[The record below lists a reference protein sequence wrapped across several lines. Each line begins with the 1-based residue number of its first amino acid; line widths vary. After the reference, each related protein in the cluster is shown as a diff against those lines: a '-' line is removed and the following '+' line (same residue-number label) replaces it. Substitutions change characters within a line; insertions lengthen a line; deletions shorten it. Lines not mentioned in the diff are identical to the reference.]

1 LCALTEGAAGRGT
14 TASDAIAPMFAKAY
28 PNIGMG
34 ANEKILLSNKGRTMK
49 KVHGNSML
57 SRRRIIKGAGV
68 LAAGI
73 AAPAFL
79 RIRSAYAAYPE
90 RPVKIVV
97 ANTPGGPSDIVG
109 RVVAATLQQSTGKTF
124 IIENIGGAGSNIGM
138 GHVARSDPDGYTIL
152 LATNAYSI
160 NATLYNKIPYDPLKD
175 FVGVCELAT
184 SPNTFAVK
192 SELPAKT
199 IKEFVALARA
209 NPDKFN
215 VATPPIGTTPQ
226 LQAEVLKIR
235 EKLPKLESV
244 VFKGGGDA
252 LQALLSGT
260 VQLSSGAL
268 PPAAP
273 HIKAG
278 TLRCLAVTGETRWPD
293 LPDVPTMVEAG
304 YKDFVFAVDTVLL
317 APAKTP
323 PENIKWLEQETLKV
337 LSTPEMKEKLYISG
351 FQVRPKGADAA
362 WARVNKE
369 IDVFRDVINQAGIP
383 KL

>member
-1 LCALTEGAAGRGT
+1 
-14 TASDAIAPMFAKAY
+14 
-28 PNIGMG
+28 
-34 ANEKILLSNKGRTMK
+34 MK
-49 KVHGNSML
+49 KAQGNSTL

-68 LAAGI
+68 LAAVI

-109 RVVAATLQQSTGKTF
+109 RITAAALQQSTGKTF

-138 GHVARSDPDGYTIL
+138 GYVARSEPDGYTIL

-184 SPNTFAVK
+184 SPNTFVVK
-192 SELPAKT
+192 SDLPAKT
-199 IKEFVALARA
+199 MKEFVALARA

-215 VATPPIGTTPQ
+215 VSTPPIGTTPQ

-268 PPAAP
+268 APAAP
-273 HIKAG
+273 HIKA
-278 TLRCLAVTGETRWPD
+278 CL
-293 LPDVPTMVEAG
+293 L
-304 YKDFVFAVDTVLL
+304 
-317 APAKTP
+317 
-323 PENIKWLEQETLKV
+323 
-337 LSTPEMKEKLYISG
+337 
-351 FQVRPKGADAA
+351 
-362 WARVNKE
+362 
-369 IDVFRDVINQAGIP
+369 
-383 KL
+383 

>member
-1 LCALTEGAAGRGT
+1 LAEGAAGRGT
-14 TASDAIAPMFAKAY
+14 TASSDAIAPMFAKAY

-49 KVHGNSML
+49 KAHGNSML

-109 RVVAATLQQSTGKTF
+109 RIVAAALEQSTGKTF
-124 IIENIGGAGSNIGM
+124 IIENRGGAGSNIGM
-138 GHVARSDPDGYTIL
+138 GYVARSDPDGYTIL
-152 LATNAYSI
+152 LATNAYSV
-160 NATLYNKIPYDPLKD
+160 NATLYNTIPYDPLKD
-175 FVGVCELAT
+175 FVGVSELAT
-184 SPNTFAVK
+184 SPNTFVVR

-199 IKEFVALARA
+199 MKEFVALAKA
-209 NPDKFN
+209 SPEKFN
-215 VATPPIGTTPQ
+215 CATPPIGTTPQ
-226 LQAEVLKIR
+226 IQLEVLKIR
-235 EKLPKLESV
+235 ENLPKLEDV

-252 LQALLSGT
+252 LQALLSST
-260 VQLSSGAL
+260 VQLSSGSL

-293 LPDVPTMVEAG
+293 MPDVPTMVEAG
-304 YKDFVFAVDTVLL
+304 YPDFVFATDTVLM

-323 PENIKWLEQETLKV
+323 PEAVKWLEKETLKI
-337 LSTPEMKEKLYISG
+337 LGTPDMKEKLYKSG

-362 WARVNKE
+362 WARVSKE
-369 IDVFRDVINQAGIP
+369 IGMFKDIIDKSGMK

>member
-1 LCALTEGAAGRGT
+1 LAEGPAGRGT

-28 PNIGMG
+28 PINNTG

-49 KVHGNSML
+49 KEQGNSML
-57 SRRRIIKGAGV
+57 SRRHVVKGAGA

-79 RIRSAYAAYPE
+79 HIRSAYAAYPE

-109 RVVAATLQQSTGKTF
+109 RITAAALEQATGKTF
-124 IIENIGGAGSNIGM
+124 IIENRGGAGSNIGM
-138 GHVARSDPDGYTIL
+138 GYVARSEPDGYTIL
-152 LATNAYSI
+152 LATNAYSV
-160 NATLYNKIPYDPLKD
+160 NATLYNSIPYDPLKD
-175 FVGVCELAT
+175 FVGVSELAT
-184 SPNTFAVK
+184 SPNTFVVR

-199 IKEFVALARA
+199 MKEFVALAKASPER
-209 NPDKFN
+209 FN
-215 VATPPIGTTPQ
+215 CATPPIGTTPQ
-226 LQAEVLKIR
+226 IQLEVLKIR
-235 EKLPKLESV
+235 ENLPKLEDV

-252 LQALLSGT
+252 LQALLSST
-260 VQLSSGAL
+260 VQLSSGSL

-278 TLRCLAVTGETRWPD
+278 TLRCLAVTGETRWPEMS
-293 LPDVPTMVEAG
+293 DVPTMVEAG
-304 YKDFVFAVDTVLL
+304 YPDFVFATDTVLM

-323 PENIKWLEQETLKV
+323 PENVKWLEQETLKV
-337 LSTPEMKEKLYISG
+337 LSTPDMKEKLYKAG
-351 FQVRPKGADAA
+351 FLVRPKGADAA
-362 WARVNKE
+362 WARVTKE
-369 IDVFRDVINQAGIP
+369 INQFRDIINTAGIP